1 MHRVIKHILPSS
13 TNSNHICYM
22 LFQYFRIYILID
34 TDCAVYFVL
43 RYKDGN
49 DYIGEHKDDETEL
62 VAGHPIASLSL
73 GEARD
78 FVFRHQDSRGRK
90 ASRCIDPVSVELQHG
105 TLLMIKHPTN
115 NYWYHWY
122 ISQRK
127 TEENLFWNKFKFHRE
142 GGGWGV
148 ILP

>member
-1 MHRVIKHILPSS
+1 
-13 TNSNHICYM
+13 M

-115 NYWYHWY
+115 NYWYH
-122 ISQRK
+122 SVPRRK
-127 TEENLFWNKFKFHRE
+127 KLT
-142 GGGWGV
+142 GV
-148 ILP
+148 RINMTFRKMDPSKCKKI